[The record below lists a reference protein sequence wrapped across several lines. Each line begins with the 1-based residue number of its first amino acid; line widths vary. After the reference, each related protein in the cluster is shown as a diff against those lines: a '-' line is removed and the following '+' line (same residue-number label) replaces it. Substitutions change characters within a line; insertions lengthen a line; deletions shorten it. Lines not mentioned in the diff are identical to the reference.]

1 MTLPSDM
8 AHIRREYESKPFN
21 EADCHP
27 SPIQQFMRWFEEWQ
41 AVKPIEPTAMVLST
55 VDVHGHPDSRVVLLK
70 GLWQQQFL
78 FYTHYS
84 SAKGQHIA
92 HESHVSLNF
101 YWPELS
107 RQVRVLGVAKP
118 LPASMSDEYF
128 SSRPFASQC
137 SAVISPQ
144 SQEIPSRDVL
154 ESKLQTYMN
163 AHKGQSITRPEHW
176 GGYGVYPELI
186 EFWQG
191 RIQRLHDRIQ
201 YVKQLDNW
209 TIRRLAP

>member
-1 MTLPSDM
+1 MTLPSDL

-21 EADCHP
+21 EADCHA
-27 SPIQQFMRWFEEWQ
+27 SPMQQFMLWFEEWQ

-55 VDVHGHPDSRVVLLK
+55 VDNEGHPDSRVVLLK
-70 GLWQQQFL
+70 GLWEEQFL
-78 FYTHYS
+78 FFTHYA
-84 SAKGQHIA
+84 SAKGQQIA

-101 YWPELS
+101 YWPTLS
-107 RQVRVLGVAKP
+107 RQIRVLGVAKP

-144 SQEIPSRDVL
+144 SQEISSRDEL
-154 ESKLQTYMN
+154 ELDLNAYMN
-163 AHKGQSITRPEHW
+163 SHQGEAIVRPEHW
-176 GGYGVYPELI
+176 GGYGVTPTKI

-201 YVKQLDNW
+201 YTKQHDKW
-209 TIRRLAP
+209 TIHRLAP

>member
-1 MTLPSDM
+1 MTLPSDL

-21 EADCHP
+21 EADCDA
-27 SPIQQFMRWFEEWQ
+27 SPTQQFMRWFVEWQ

-55 VDVHGHPDSRVVLLK
+55 VGVDGHPDSRVVLLK
-70 GLWQQQFL
+70 GLWQEQFI
-78 FYTHYS
+78 FFSHYS
-84 SAKGQHIA
+84 STKGQQIA

-107 RQVRVLGVAKP
+107 RQVRVLGVANP
-118 LPASMSDEYF
+118 LPDSMSDEYF

-144 SQEIPSRDVL
+144 SQAIPSRDVL
-154 ESKLQTYMN
+154 ESKLNDYMN
-163 AHKGQSITRPEHW
+163 AHHGELIPRPKHW
-176 GGYGVYPELI
+176 GGYGVSPLSI

-191 RIQRLHDRIQ
+191 RVQRLHDRIQ
-201 YVKQLDNW
+201 YTKQQDNW
-209 TIRRLAP
+209 IIRRLAP